1 MATSGTTTFNLA
13 IDEIVEEAYERCG
26 IRTNSGYDLKSG
38 RRTLNILLQDWNNRG
53 INLWKIKLIAQE
65 LTAGTSKY
73 SAEAG
78 TSDIMEAYISNNAT
92 LINNTTSSSDV
103 SLTKIDR
110 SAYAALAGK
119 GTRSQPSQYFID
131 RQGVDPIT
139 PQIYLYP
146 NPDASTYT
154 YLKYYAIKRVEDAGA
169 YTDDPDAPN
178 RFLPSLCAGL
188 AFQLAL
194 KRAPDRIQAL
204 KLLYEDSLQRAL
216 TEDGTR
222 TSAYISPQA
231 YYPTVS

>member
-26 IRTNSGYDLKSG
+26 IRTNSGYDLASG
-38 RRTLNILLQDWNNRG
+38 RRSLNLLLQDWNNRG
-53 INLWKIKLIAQE
+53 INLWKIKLIAQL

-73 SAEAG
+73 AAEAG
-78 TSDIMEAYISNNAT
+78 TSDVMEAYISNNAT
-92 LINNTTSSSDV
+92 LVNNTTDSSDV

-131 RQGVDPIT
+131 RQGVDPKA

-146 NPDASTYT
+146 TPDASTYT

-188 AFQLAL
+188 AFQLAM

-204 KLLYEDSLQRAL
+204 KLLYEDSMQRAL

>member
-26 IRTNSGYDLKSG
+26 IRTNSGYDLASG
-38 RRTLNILLQDWNNRG
+38 RRSLNLLLQDWNNRG

-78 TSDIMEAYISNNAT
+78 SSDIMEAYVSNNAT

-188 AFQLAL
+188 AFQLAM

-204 KLLYEDSLQRAL
+204 KLLYEDSMQRAL

-222 TSAYISPQA
+222 TSTYISPA
-231 YYPTVS
+231 SYYPTVS